1 MTRESLTDAG
11 PSGEQFMRGLAM
23 VGVLLALT
31 YGATPFVTALPRM
44 TQQWSMV
51 AVLIAISYGLFTAV
65 TSPLVLS
72 LVDDLRESD
81 RIPLE

>member
-1 MTRESLTDAG
+1 
-11 PSGEQFMRGLAM
+11 MRGLAI

-31 YGATPFVTALPRM
+31 YAATPFVAGLPRM
-44 TQQWSMV
+44 TQQWSMI
-51 AVLIAISYGLFTAV
+51 AVMIVISYGLFTTV
-65 TSPLVLS
+65 TSPLALS